1 MSTSENVRRELAS
14 MFAELNRIGEA
25 SFDVADLEPTL
36 VRLRE
41 YLRAIGPKSEAETF
55 LVSVVNEWS
64 VESGG
69 GVVEALEFTMRE
81 LRWEGA
87 RLALLRLSEL
97 GADFRVRDLARHA
110 LEVYEDDW
118 PGGEIYS
125 TYRSDQPQRRRWLA
139 SVVAWRPRLRWPSRK
154 GD

>member
-1 MSTSENVRRELAS
+1 MTSGNVRDELAS
-14 MFAELNRIGEA
+14 TFAERDRISEA

-41 YLRAIGPKSEAETF
+41 YLRAIGPNSEAETF

-64 VESGG
+64 VESGS

-81 LRWEGA
+81 LRWEGV

-118 PGGEIYS
+118 PGGEVYS